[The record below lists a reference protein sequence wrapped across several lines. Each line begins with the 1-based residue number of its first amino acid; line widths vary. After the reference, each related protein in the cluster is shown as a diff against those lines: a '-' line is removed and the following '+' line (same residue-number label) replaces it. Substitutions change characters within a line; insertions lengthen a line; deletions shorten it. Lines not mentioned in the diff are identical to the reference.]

1 MISMPEIDELLT
13 RLFEQ
18 DDLTRAVL
26 SKPARRD
33 LPAKVT
39 VEPVELRGE
48 LAYRFTSQL
57 SDRASHE
64 NLAAPAARERLASLM
79 TSYRQGLLQGSDA
92 DWQVLGA
99 TILRRPPSRPA
110 GARAH
115 DRRKRYLL
123 EEGTPVPYLVEL
135 GVMTPDGRVRKSR
148 FDKFR
153 QVNRFLELV
162 EDVVPSLPARGPLHV
177 VDFGCGKSYLT
188 FALHHLLSEVH
199 GREVEIVGLDLKAD
213 VIGACSA
220 LAESTGARGLRFE
233 HSEIARYEPEA
244 KVDLVVSLHACDT
257 ATDEA
262 LAQAVRWE
270 ADAILA
276 VPCCQ
281 KEAYR
286 QISSPLLQPLLR
298 HGLAKERLASLVTD
312 GLRAQ
317 LLELAGYRTQL
328 VEFVELEHTPKN
340 VLIRAVRGRRA
351 GPEARRAYED
361 LRDALGLEPTLE
373 RLLSAE

>member
-1 MISMPEIDELLT
+1 MPELDDLLV
-13 RLFEQ
+13 RLFDQ
-18 DDLTRAVL
+18 DDLNRATL
-26 SKPARRD
+26 SKPAQRE
-33 LPAKVT
+33 LAAKVT
-39 VEPVELRGE
+39 VEPVEVRGE
-48 LAYRFTSQL
+48 LTYRFTTQL
-57 SDRASHE
+57 GDRAVHE
-64 NLAAPAARERLASLM
+64 NLAAPDARERLASLL
-79 TSYRQGLLQGSDA
+79 TQYQQGLLQGADA
-92 DWQVLGA
+92 DWQVLGS
-99 TILRRPPSRPA
+99 TVLRRPPTRPA
-110 GARAH
+110 GAREH

-123 EEGTPVPYLVEL
+123 QEGTPVPYLVEL

-162 EDVVPSLPARGPLHV
+162 DDVVPSLPTGALRV

-188 FALHHLLSEVH
+188 FALHHLLTELH

-213 VIGACSA
+213 VIEACSA
-220 LAESTGARGLRFE
+220 LAERTGARGLRFE
-233 HSEIARYEPEA
+233 RGEIARFEPPER
-244 KVDLVVSLHACDT
+244 VDLVVSLHACDT

-270 ADAILA
+270 ATAILA

-312 GLRAQ
+312 ALRAQ

-340 VLIRAVRGRRA
+340 VLIRAVRGGRATPETRR
-351 GPEARRAYED
+351 GYEE

-373 RLLSAE
+373 RLLSVE

>member
-1 MISMPEIDELLT
+1 MAEIDDLLV
-13 RLFEQ
+13 RLFDQ
-18 DDLTRAVL
+18 DELRRAVL
-26 SKPARRD
+26 SKPAQRG
-33 LPAKVT
+33 LPAKVI

-48 LAYRFTSQL
+48 LAYRFTTQL
-57 SDRASHE
+57 ADRAAHE
-64 NLAAPAARERLASLM
+64 NLGSAAARERVASLL
-79 TSYRQGLLQGSDA
+79 TSYRQGLLQGADA
-92 DWQVLGA
+92 DWQVLG
-99 TILRRPPSRPA
+99 TTVLRRPPSRPP
-110 GARAH
+110 GARSH

-123 EEGTPVPYLVEL
+123 EEGTPVPYLIEL

-162 EDVVPSLPARGPLHV
+162 DDVVPSLPAAGTLRV

-188 FALHHLLSEVH
+188 FALHHLLTEVH

-213 VIGACSA
+213 VIEACSA
-220 LAESTGARGLRFE
+220 LAERASAPGLRFE
-233 HSEIARYEPEA
+233 RGEIAGYEPA
-244 KVDLVVSLHACDT
+244 GKVDLVVSLHACDT

-276 VPCCQ
+276 VPCCHQ
-281 KEAYR
+281 EAYR
-286 QISSPLLQPLLR
+286 QISSPLLRPLLR

-312 GLRAQ
+312 SLRAQ

-351 GPEARRAYED
+351 GAEQRRAYEE

-373 RLLSAE
+373 RLLSVG